1 MTRPEALEFAGE
13 LVRAVNARDTAR
25 LLSLYSENAVAR
37 SPMFRE
43 IAGRAAIAEN
53 WRTLFSLFP
62 DLTVE
67 TKEVMVDGPR
77 IALIGAVRATDRN
90 GWFGQTPTGERIDY
104 RCVILLELAA
114 GKIVRDERLYDLAGV
129 LERLEK
135 SRIDKELR
143 TAAEVQRMLLS
154 CKTCRTAHCEAA
166 GDSVPC
172 RSIGGD
178 FFEMI
183 PLASGAFGIALG
195 DVSGKGPA
203 AALLAAM
210 IQGMLAAE
218 AENEARP
225 SAVVGK
231 LNRSLA
237 RRKFDARFATLVYG
251 ILSPDGRFACTNAG
265 HNPPILLSGGHIRR
279 LTSGGPPLGLF
290 EQAGF
295 EEETLSLGAGDRLV
309 LFSDGVTEARN
320 AADEEFGD
328 DRLIACATG
337 FTAAP
342 PSQMVAG
349 ILAHLRKFC
358 GGMPYHDDVT
368 LAVARRI
375 RSIE

>member
-251 ILSPDGRFACTNAG
+251 
-265 HNPPILLSGGHIRR
+265 GHIRR